1 MSKASKDTSQT
12 SRCFA
17 PAVSPEDQ
25 EDQITALAT
34 DEAVKR
40 LRNGTASSQLI
51 VECLRRGSIKEKLE
65 LEKLRNENALLKSK
79 TEAIQ
84 AAKQNAEIYRNALEA
99 MRSYSGGS
107 VGDDNEDY
115 QDLQ

>member
-1 MSKASKDTSQT
+1 MSRASKDTSQT

-17 PAVSPEDQ
+17 PAISPEDQ
-25 EDQITALAT
+25 EDQMTALAA

-51 VECLRRGSIKEKLE
+51 VECLRRGSVKERLE
-65 LEKLRNENALLKSK
+65 LEKLRQENELLKAK
-79 TEAIQ
+79 TEAIH
-84 AAKQNAEIYRNALEA
+84 ATKQNAEIYRNALEA
-99 MRSYSGGS
+99 MKSYSVSS

-115 QDLQ
+115 QVLQ